1 MVRSSTGS
9 WTGAALQ
16 MHAQLLSA
24 AAAALGV
31 LLGAA
36 TPAEAS
42 SASASAAGLS
52 QARVAAGLVCDVTQ
66 HGAQGDNA
74 TKDTAAIQAAI
85 AACEG
90 GGTVL
95 LKAPG
100 RYLTAPFNLT
110 SNQIL
115 RIEHGAM
122 LLASTDMI
130 DYAPVTFLPSFT
142 DSGCR
147 YTNIIGA
154 YNQTNITVT
163 GGGVADGQGGG
174 LFWPLL
180 ANGGCDP
187 KAGCPVT
194 PAARPGGKCFN
205 LTGTESVPA
214 GCLQCLRPHL
224 LEFMHTEG
232 IVLDDITFVDSPF
245 WTVHLVYSSVIMVR
259 NVTVLAPA
267 EQGNTD
273 GINVRET

>member
-1 MVRSSTGS
+1 MQVLST
-9 WTGAALQ
+9 AAL
-16 MHAQLLSA
+16 A
-24 AAAALGV
+24 A
-31 LLGAA
+31 LGAA
-36 TPAEAS
+36 TLAS
-42 SASASAAGLS
+42 SSATAEGLS
-52 QARVAAGLVCDVTQ
+52 QARAADLMCDVTQ
-66 HGAQGDNA
+66 HGARGDNV
-74 TKDTAAIQAAI
+74 TKDTAAIRAAI

-95 LKAPG
+95 LPAPG

-180 ANGGCDP
+180 PNGGCDP
-187 KAGCPVT
+187 KAGCPVS
-194 PAARPGGKCFN
+194 PAARSGGKCFN
-205 LTGTESVPA
+205 LTGTEPVPA

-224 LEFMHTEG
+224 LEFMHT
-232 IVLDDITFVDSPF
+232 V
-245 WTVHLVYSSVIMVR
+245 
-259 NVTVLAPA
+259 
-267 EQGNTD
+267 
-273 GINVRET
+273 